1 MRKSAI
7 FSGIFLLML
16 AAMSCQEES
25 NTAEQAEQSEGT
37 ASSIVALDT
46 GKLQMDDIELF
57 TTGNHNIRLSR
68 AVPGVAMGAPNYVSV
83 VAAPLSGI
91 VSKLHLNEGERVRKG
106 QVIMEIESIEYGNLL
121 SDFMKAVSELSY
133 QNGRLERTKQLTER
147 GVAPESELEA
157 VKAESD
163 RARANQQAVKAR
175 LMALGV
181 SEAEIHQMKD
191 ADNIEP
197 HLFIRSKI
205 SGVIDQHQVELGMPV
220 QAYDEL
226 ATVVN
231 TEKVLVKAWLSPED
245 LNYISPGDSVS
256 ISRRTSPG
264 VESIN
269 SIIASI
275 NPALDQ
281 DNQSVIANIYVKTVN
296 NWPVPGENVR
306 VELSSDMPNG
316 LIAVPSD
323 AITYLGNKEVI
334 FVRAGDNQ
342 FQVRE
347 IEVSHADSDNSFV
360 RQGLDI
366 GEKVAVSEVFTLKSM
381 LRFNQFAE

>member
-1 MRKSAI
+1 MRKSVL

-16 AAMSCQEES
+16 AAMSCKEES

-37 ASSIVALDT
+37 ASGIVALDT
-46 GKLQMDDIELF
+46 DKLQMDDIELF

-68 AVPGVAMGAPNYVSV
+68 AVPGVAMSAPNYVSV
-83 VAAPLSGI
+83 VAAPISGI
-91 VSKLHLNEGERVRKG
+91 VSKLHLNEGEKVRKG

-133 QNGRLERTKQLTER
+133 QNGRLERTKQLAER
-147 GVAPESELEA
+147 GVAPESELET

-181 SEAEIHQMKD
+181 SEEEIHKMKD
-191 ADNIEP
+191 ADNIGP
-197 HLFIRSKI
+197 HLMIRSKI
-205 SGVIDQHQVELGMPV
+205 SGIIDQHQVELGMPV

-264 VESIN
+264 VESIK

-275 NPALDQ
+275 NPALDK

-323 AITYLGNKEVI
+323 AITYLGNKEVV

-347 IEVSHADSDNSFV
+347 IEVSHADSDNS
-360 RQGLDI
+360 
-366 GEKVAVSEVFTLKSM
+366 
-381 LRFNQFAE
+381 